1 MRFTRTIL
9 GINIEGIREKRF
21 IPFMMILFFGHRYDM
36 EAIYFDE
43 GVRSSKR
50 QQLESKLLQ
59 VRSYF

>member
-1 MRFTRTIL
+1 
-9 GINIEGIREKRF
+9 
-21 IPFMMILFFGHRYDM
+21 MIAFLHRRYDM

-59 VRSYF
+59 VSSFFWICYQHTESTLWTKLPLPR

>member
-1 MRFTRTIL
+1 ML
-9 GINIEGIREKRF
+9 NSWHNIEGIWKKRF
-21 IPFMMILFFGHRYDM
+21 VPFMMILFFFGYRYDM

-59 VRSYF
+59 VR